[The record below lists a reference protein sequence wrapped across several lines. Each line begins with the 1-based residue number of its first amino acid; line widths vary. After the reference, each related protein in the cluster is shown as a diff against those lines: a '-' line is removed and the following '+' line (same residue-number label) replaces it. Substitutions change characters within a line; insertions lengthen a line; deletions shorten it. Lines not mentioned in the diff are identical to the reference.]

1 MALGSQIDLGFD
13 DLNPVIRDFLESNYD
28 VERFKEAV
36 DHLLLM
42 TKADFVD
49 LMTRNIKNKNGEESK
64 KKKNGLNVIRVT
76 LGQMFITKFKLDDE
90 SYVIGN
96 RTSALE
102 MANDCWY
109 LGVSIKNEKIE
120 NEVFETIFKSGSTN
134 RSQLNES
141 NIHEK
146 EQNNRISKLITEVE
160 SMKAM
165 IGSLVSANTTLL
177 QLSKDMGEELK
188 NIRTENQSLRKLVLE
203 HNTNFTKNKE
213 TRLSESSVDSNVGK
227 RRRQDNDMNTSEN
240 SDGVFKIPLV
250 NNPTNLSSKLQANNR
265 TTFASITKEN
275 KDNVPKTV
283 IERKI
288 STNKTKVIIGKANLN
303 DKGLNVATKNHHFY
317 VGNLHIDTTTK
328 AVEEYINN
336 FAKVEKILQLKTKHR
351 YYTSFYV
358 EVNEKFNEKMI
369 DAGNWPSNVRIKRF
383 FHNKNSKLDEH
394 VVSEANVQ
402 NMETNLDNN
411 LLTNNQ

>member
-146 EQNNRISKLITEVE
+146 EQ
-160 SMKAM
+160 
-165 IGSLVSANTTLL
+165 
-177 QLSKDMGEELK
+177 
-188 NIRTENQSLRKLVLE
+188 
-203 HNTNFTKNKE
+203 
-213 TRLSESSVDSNVGK
+213 
-227 RRRQDNDMNTSEN
+227 
-240 SDGVFKIPLV
+240 
-250 NNPTNLSSKLQANNR
+250 
-265 TTFASITKEN
+265 
-275 KDNVPKTV
+275 
-283 IERKI
+283 
-288 STNKTKVIIGKANLN
+288 IIG
-303 DKGLNVATKNHHFY
+303 
-317 VGNLHIDTTTK
+317 
-328 AVEEYINN
+328 
-336 FAKVEKILQLKTKHR
+336 
-351 YYTSFYV
+351 
-358 EVNEKFNEKMI
+358 
-369 DAGNWPSNVRIKRF
+369 
-383 FHNKNSKLDEH
+383 
-394 VVSEANVQ
+394 
-402 NMETNLDNN
+402 
-411 LLTNNQ
+411 